1 MAARYAKKKNFKNF
15 NYPQQGLYVRND
27 LPTLAPK
34 KSLNLETGWE
44 FSKNPNPWEGPPYN
58 YFTLNILSHFLGGQL
73 HDNFFYM

>member
-1 MAARYAKKKNFKNF
+1 MYTTILNKICPLLFLSCLGWLHVMRKRKTLKNF

-44 FSKNPNPWEGPPYN
+44 FSKNPNPWEG
-58 YFTLNILSHFLGGQL
+58 GG
-73 HDNFFYM
+73 

>member
-1 MAARYAKKKNFKNF
+1 MAARYAIKKNFKNF

-44 FSKNPNPWEGPPYN
+44 FSKNPNPWEG
-58 YFTLNILSHFLGGQL
+58 GGVVYL
-73 HDNFFYM
+73 